1 MHLLGLS
8 SSLLLTPKSSP
19 AAANRFIY
27 RSPSNDDLLPTGLI
41 QLPSSLRSLVGSP
54 IGRKLLLPA
63 VLQEPFRVKSLPRDL
78 QTEALDDESF
88 DSFVT
93 RHFGPTFAHTM
104 ASALVH
110 GIYAADSR
118 NLSVR
123 AAFPSLW
130 EAQNRGKGSVV
141 RGMLRNMIASSMIPS
156 GRHELGSVKERMQG
170 VSVFSFQDGLEEIT
184 QALLVHLEHRPNVE
198 LFTGTRLESL
208 DIDPDSGDFKVR
220 IYLCFTIAPIS

>member
-1 MHLLGLS
+1 
-8 SSLLLTPKSSP
+8 LTPKASP
-19 AAANRFIY
+19 AAAHRFIY
-27 RSPSNDDLLPTGLI
+27 RPPSNDDSLPSGLI

-63 VLQEPFRVKSLPRDL
+63 VLQEPFRAKSPSRDL
-78 QTEALDDESF
+78 QAEALDDESF

-93 RHFGPTFAHTM
+93 RHFGSTFAHTM

-130 EAQNRGKGSVV
+130 DAEKRGNGSVV
-141 RGMLRNMIASSMIPS
+141 RGMLRNMITSSTPS
-156 GRHELGSVKERMQG
+156 LGRHELGSVKERMQG
-170 VSVFSFQDGLEEIT
+170 ISVFSFQDGLEEIT

-198 LFTGTRLESL
+198 LFTGTRLESM
-208 DIDPDSGDFKVR
+208 DVDPDTGDFKVR
-220 IYLCFTIAPIS
+220 TYPCFTITSVS